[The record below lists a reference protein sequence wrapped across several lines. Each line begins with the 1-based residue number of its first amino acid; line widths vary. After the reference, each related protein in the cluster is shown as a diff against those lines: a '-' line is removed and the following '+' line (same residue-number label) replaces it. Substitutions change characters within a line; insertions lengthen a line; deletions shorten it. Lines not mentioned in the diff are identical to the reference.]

1 MHYYPHHIGD
11 FNAATRHL
19 SRLERSIYRDLIEL
33 YYETESPISIDLE
46 RVCRRIMACS
56 PEERSAARD
65 VLNEFFSVGP
75 DGWTHKR
82 CEEEL
87 AKYRRMSSGGRAGAQ
102 QRWGKPSQEHGEA
115 NAPPIAPL
123 SPPHDPPNGW
133 PVGGR
138 IATKNQEPIT
148 KNQEPKDLPPT
159 VVVPQDKPGAPKSPQ
174 EEPKTLEQ
182 ALQKAPGAP
191 DCPHGE
197 IVELY
202 HECCPTLARVMVLSP
217 KRQGL
222 IRQRWREVWSD
233 LKWDRAGGLVWFREF
248 FESVNR
254 SDFLTGRAKTDRPW
268 QADLEWLML
277 PSNFVKVAE
286 GRYNKGK

>member
-19 SRLERSIYRDLIEL
+19 NRLERSIYRDLIEL
-33 YYETESPISIDLE
+33 YYETEAPIGLDLD
-46 RVCRRIMACS
+46 RVCRRILATS
-56 PEERSAARD
+56 DEERSAARD
-65 VLNEFFSVGP
+65 VLTEYFTRT
-75 DGWTHKR
+75 DAGWTHPR

-87 AKYRRMSSGGRAGAQ
+87 AKYRRMSSGGSAGAAK
-102 QRWGKPSQEHGEA
+102 RWAKDS
-115 NAPPIAPL
+115 PPIAPP
-123 SPPHDPPNGW
+123 SPPDAQASRG
-133 PVGGR
+133 
-138 IATKNQEPIT
+138 AYSNQEPIT
-148 KNQEPKDLPPT
+148 KNQEPNTLPPSE
-159 VVVPQDKPGAPKSPQ
+159 VVPQAK
-174 EEPKTLEQ
+174 
-182 ALQKAPGAP
+182 PGAP

-197 IVELY
+197 IVDLY

-248 FESVNR
+248 FEKVQQ
-254 SDFLTGRAKTDRPW
+254 SDFLTGRAKTGRPW

-277 PSNFVKVAE
+277 PTNFVKVAE
-286 GRYNKGK
+286 SRYNH

>member
-19 SRLERSIYRDLIEL
+19 SRLERSLYRDLIEL
-33 YYETESPISIDLE
+33 YYETESPIPLDLE
-46 RVCRRIMACS
+46 RVCRRIVACS
-56 PEERSAARD
+56 PEERSAVRD
-65 VLNEFFSVGP
+65 VLNEFFVP
-75 DGWTHKR
+75 TDAGWTHKR

-87 AKYRRMSSGGRAGAQ
+87 GKYRRMSAGGRAGAQ
-102 QRWGKPSQEHGEA
+102 QRWGKPAQEHGGA
-115 NAPPIAPL
+115 NNPPIAPP
-123 SPPHDPPNGW
+123 SPTHDLPSGGG
-133 PVGGR
+133 VGGR

-159 VVVPQDKPGAPKSPQ
+159 VVVPQDK
-174 EEPKTLEQ
+174 
-182 ALQKAPGAP
+182 PGAP

-286 GRYNKGK
+286 GRYNKER

>member
-1 MHYYPHHIGD
+1 MHYYQWNIGD
-11 FNAATRHL
+11 YQSHTTHL
-19 SRLERSIYRDLIEL
+19 SEMEDL
-33 YYETESPISIDLE
+33 
-46 RVCRRIMACS
+46 A
-56 PEERSAARD
+56 
-65 VLNEFFSVGP
+65 
-75 DGWTHKR
+75 
-82 CEEEL
+82 
-87 AKYRRMSSGGRAGAQ
+87 YRRMLDWCYLHEQPLPLDVDEVAWLIRMRSHSDCIAIVLRHFFERTDHGWVNPRVQREMARYSTKSEKARKSAQ
-102 QRWGKPSQEHGEA
+102 ARWSAPKDA
-115 NAPPIAPL
+115 NALPTQSEGNA
-123 SPPHDPPNGW
+123 
-133 PVGGR
+133 
-138 IATKNQEPIT
+138 NQEPIT

-159 VVVPQDKPGAPKSPQ
+159 VVVPQDK
-174 EEPKTLEQ
+174 
-182 ALQKAPGAP
+182 PGAP

-277 PSNFVKVAE
+277 PTNFVKVAE

>member
-33 YYETESPISIDLE
+33 YYETESPLSIDLE

-65 VLNEFFSVGP
+65 VLTEFFTLT
-75 DGWTHKR
+75 DAGWTHKR

-115 NAPPIAPL
+115 NATPIAPL
-123 SPPHDPPNGW
+123 SPPHDPPNGG

-138 IATKNQEPIT
+138 MPTKNQEPIT
-148 KNQEPKDLPPT
+148 KNQEKNIAPSEL
-159 VVVPQDKPGAPKSPQ
+159 VPQG
-174 EEPKTLEQ
+174 
-182 ALQKAPGAP
+182 GAP
-191 DCPHGE
+191 DCPHAE

-217 KRQGL
+217 KRQAL
-222 IRQRWREVWSD
+222 MRSRWREVWAD
-233 LKWDRAGGLVWFREF
+233 LKWDRAGGIGWFREF

-254 SDFLTGRAKTDRPW
+254 SDFLTGRAKSDRQW

-286 GRYNKGK
+286 GRYSKEK